1 MADDVVLSK
10 TSSIERCVER
20 IREEYGDDDAN
31 LYDDITRQ
39 DSILLNLQRACQQ
52 SIDLAMHLVRTHALG
67 APETNRQ
74 AFEIL
79 AEAGLLESGLAERLK
94 GMAGF
99 RNIAI
104 HNDTDLDLDIVRSII
119 RHRLSDFTDFTE
131 RVLKTD
137 GFRSEMGA
145 E

>member
-1 MADDVVLSK
+1 
-10 TSSIERCVER
+10 
-20 IREEYGDDDAN
+20 
-31 LYDDITRQ
+31 
-39 DSILLNLQRACQQ
+39 
-52 SIDLAMHLVRTHALG
+52 MHLVRTHALG

-79 AEAGLLESGLAERLK
+79 AEADWLESGLAERLK
-94 GMAGF
+94 GMAGV
-99 RNIAI
+99 RNIVI